1 MKLHREV
8 HKPHPTLAK
17 RKKFQ
22 QKRANMTP
30 KMERKCAPDRSKLRP
45 DGSQRGPGGP
55 QEGHP
60 EGNEAEKNTDGVKQ
74 SWSSISVAPF
84 WSKKWPTWA
93 QLAPQ
98 DGPQI
103 GQKSIK
109 NRSKNRLKF

>member
-8 HKPHPTLAK
+8 HKAHPTLAK

-30 KMERKCAPDRSKLRP
+30 KMERKCASDRSKLKP
-45 DGSQRGPGGP
+45 DGSQKGPGEP

-60 EGNEAEKNTDGVKQ
+60 EGNEAEKNTDVVKH
-74 SWSSISVAPF
+74 SAPANSGAPF
-84 WSKKWPTWA
+84 WPKKWPTWA

-103 GQKSIK
+103 GRKSI
-109 NRSKNRLKF
+109 